1 MTRLLNFV
9 PLAVGAVLALT
20 SGAQAQQLAD
30 GVQTTP
36 FTGNVINLPADANPS
51 GDIGDPTGATET
63 QINFETDHNF
73 QYGAFVPTAADANS
87 NGHIDPD
94 EAAQLDE
101 VPVLGRTYS
110 FTEVNILDVNNN
122 PNPAGGANVSPVYN
136 SCEVNLLVPEVP
148 FPFSDSGFIGNC
160 CTLDVNSTL
169 NMTGGLVGNLAAI
182 DGVAN
187 ISGGRLGSFSMISG
201 TVNLTGTGGMGSN
214 STVLSGGVVNISSD
228 DAFIFN
234 VTFEPGSTVNMT
246 AGEIQAPVN
255 LPDATISGGRIN
267 NSATINGVVT
277 LSGDATTLSGSTIA
291 DGGVLNVT
299 SDDNII
305 DNSWTVEAGG
315 TLNME
320 AGILRSWTEIA
331 GVLNISGGG
340 DGASN
345 QASGPIVSGGVLNLS
360 GGVLGTGALTIQ
372 SGAVV
377 NQTGGDLGLN
387 TDVESGGV
395 LNISGGTFGTA
406 VFDDADLD
414 VQSGGTVNFT
424 GTDFLIDG
432 NPIPGLTLGTT
443 VTITDRG
450 MLTGTFLDGSPVN
463 FNLNPGGP
471 DSFNA
476 GSTLT
481 VTLGSPFLLGDV
493 NLDGMVTFF
502 DISPFIAILADEGFQ
517 DEADIDRNSVV
528 NFFDISPFIEILA
541 GP

>member
-1 MTRLLNFV
+1 M
-9 PLAVGAVLALT
+9 
-20 SGAQAQQLAD
+20 
-30 GVQTTP
+30 
-36 FTGNVINLPADANPS
+36 
-51 GDIGDPTGATET
+51 
-63 QINFETDHNF
+63 
-73 QYGAFVPTAADANS
+73 
-87 NGHIDPD
+87 
-94 EAAQLDE
+94 
-101 VPVLGRTYS
+101 
-110 FTEVNILDVNNN
+110 
-122 PNPAGGANVSPVYN
+122 
-136 SCEVNLLVPEVP
+136 
-148 FPFSDSGFIGNC
+148 
-160 CTLDVNSTL
+160 
-169 NMTGGLVGNLAAI
+169 
-182 DGVAN
+182 
-187 ISGGRLGSFSMISG
+187 
-201 TVNLTGTGGMGSN
+201 
-214 STVLSGGVVNISSD
+214 
-228 DAFIFN
+228 
-234 VTFEPGSTVNMT
+234 
-246 AGEIQAPVN
+246 
-255 LPDATISGGRIN
+255 
-267 NSATINGVVT
+267 
-277 LSGDATTLSGSTIA
+277 
-291 DGGVLNVT
+291 T

-360 GGVLGTGALTIQ
+360 GGVLGTGALTIH

-424 GTDFLIDG
+424 GTEFSIDG

-463 FNLNPGGP
+463 FDLDSDGP